1 LFLVLA
7 FAESNFNFLL
17 LVNPGGL
24 EFRNAQAPFRTKQFH
39 KKPFKHCRILFKKS
53 YVLKFKVDSDSGVY
67 IQFGLVAETMRRECS
82 VRVHDRLEKRRAG
95 LPQIIESFLHML

>member
-1 LFLVLA
+1 
-7 FAESNFNFLL
+7 
-17 LVNPGGL
+17 
-24 EFRNAQAPFRTKQFH
+24 
-39 KKPFKHCRILFKKS
+39 
-53 YVLKFKVDSDSGVY
+53 VLKFKVDSDSGVY